1 MQATEIKNA
10 LLALGSPERATH
22 SSYFFKTGKGQYGE
36 GDRFIGCKVPET
48 RKVASLY
55 RATPQRELEKLLADP
70 LHECRLCALVILVS
84 QFRKADDAT
93 RREIVDF
100 YLSHTDRI
108 NNWDLVDL
116 SCYHIVGEWLKDKED
131 RSLLYRLAESELLWD
146 QRIAMVSTLAFIR
159 INDFNDTL
167 RLSEMFLT
175 HSHDLMHKATGWM
188 LREVG
193 KRDEQAL
200 TGFLDR
206 FHRVMPRTM
215 LRYAIERLTSEQK
228 VCYMQRP
235 K

>member
-1 MQATEIKNA
+1 MEATEIKKA

-22 SSYFFKTGKGQYGE
+22 SSYFFKTGEGQYGE
-36 GDRFIGCKVPET
+36 GDRFIGCTVPET

-55 RATPQRELEKLLADP
+55 RATPLSELEKLLADP
-70 LHECRLCALVILVS
+70 LHECRLCALVILAD
-84 QFRKADDAT
+84 QFRKADEAT
-93 RREIVDF
+93 RGEMVDF
-100 YLSHTDRI
+100 YLSHTERV

-159 INDFNDTL
+159 NNDFGDTL
-167 RLSEMFLT
+167 RLSELFLT
-175 HSHDLMHKATGWM
+175 HRHDLMHKATGWM

-215 LRYAIERLTSEQK
+215 LRYAIERLTAEQK
-228 VCYMQRP
+228 ACYMQRP